1 MPTAF
6 TATAASTTTAAGSAG
21 STTLEGSTLL
31 ERLSRRTGLALLAFR
46 RAGERR
52 RSREHLVELHERR
65 REAARLRDERFR
77 DVTLTR
83 LM

>member
-1 MPTAF
+1 MHTTF
-6 TATAASTTTAAGSAG
+6 TATVAGRAATTTPQ
-21 STTLEGSTLL
+21 GSTLL
-31 ERLSRRTGLALLAFR
+31 EHLSRRTGLALLAWR
-46 RAGERR
+46 RAVEHR
-52 RSREHLVELHERR
+52 RSREYLVELHARR